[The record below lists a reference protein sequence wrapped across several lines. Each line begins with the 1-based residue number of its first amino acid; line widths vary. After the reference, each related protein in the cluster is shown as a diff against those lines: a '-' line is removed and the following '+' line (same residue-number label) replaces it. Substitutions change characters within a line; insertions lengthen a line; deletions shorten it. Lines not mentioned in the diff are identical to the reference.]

1 MCLCFW
7 KGWGSSVNWSISF
20 EPLLSWTW
28 LAIVL
33 APIILVAAVGIWFR
47 QRGGL
52 FRLAA
57 LAALAAALLNP
68 VLLDEL
74 REPLKS
80 VVAIIVDRSQS
91 QEIRDRTSETDQAL
105 TGLQERLARFK
116 DFEVRVVET
125 GRAASADERAETRLF
140 GALDGAFRDVAPSRV
155 AGAIMITDGQV
166 HDIPSTPAFN
176 APLHALI
183 TGKEGERD
191 RRIRFEKAPRF
202 GIVGKPLD
210 LTYRVLDTGS
220 RGGPVNVRVSVNG
233 QQIALDTALVGQ
245 EMPLQLDIPN
255 AGQNIIELSIDRLD
269 GELTDINNHAIAI
282 VDGIRENLRVLLVSG
297 EPHAGERTWRNLL
310 KSDASVDLVHF
321 TILRPPEKQDGT
333 PINELSL
340 IAFPTRELFVE
351 RINDFDLIIFDR
363 YQHRDVL
370 PILYYDY
377 IAEYVE
383 NGGALLIAAGPEY
396 AGEASIA
403 RTPLMAALPAL
414 PTGEVIEQGFYP
426 RLTDLGKRHPVTRG
440 LDGSASEPP
449 HWSRWFRLIG
459 IDKPEGE
466 TVMKGPDDRPL
477 LVLDRKGEGRVG
489 MFLSDQGW
497 LWARGFEGGGPHV
510 SLYRRIAHWLMK
522 EPELEEER
530 LTAAGRGMTLDINR
544 QTMSDDPG
552 PAQIITPSGKT
563 MTVMLSAASD
573 GIFNGSVETD
583 EIGLYQVANGDLTT
597 LAHVGPV
604 NAPEFADTVSTENLL
619 RGPTNATGGSVH
631 RLEGT
636 TGISLPG
643 IVPVRETS
651 TASGRDWIGL
661 RTTDDSVLKAVTRIP
676 LFGGFFGLA
685 LLLLAM
691 GSMWYR
697 EGR

>member
-1 MCLCFW
+1 M
-7 KGWGSSVNWSISF
+7 NWSLSF
-20 EPLLSWTW
+20 EPLLSWAW
-28 LAIVL
+28 LGLLLVPIALIAL
-33 APIILVAAVGIWFR
+33 AGLWFR
-47 QRGGL
+47 QRGAV

-57 LAALAAALLNP
+57 LAALALALLNP

-80 VVAIIVDRSQS
+80 VVAVIVDRSQS
-91 QEIRDRTSETDQAL
+91 QEIGNRTAETDQAL
-105 TGLQERLARFK
+105 VGLQERLARFK
-116 DFEVRVVET
+116 EFEVRVVET
-125 GRAASADERAETRLF
+125 GKAASADERAETRLF
-140 GALDGAFRDVAPSRV
+140 GALDSAFRDVAPSRI
-155 AGAIMITDGQV
+155 AGAIMLTDGQV
-166 HDIPSTPAFN
+166 HDVPASPGFN
-176 APLHALI
+176 APLHGLI
-183 TGKEGERD
+183 TGEEGERD
-191 RRIRFEKAPRF
+191 RRIRFERAPRF

-210 LTYRVLDTGS
+210 LTYRVLDTAGAA
-220 RGGPVNVRVSVNG
+220 GTAEVRVSING
-233 QQIALDTALVGQ
+233 EQIAVDTAAIGQ
-245 EMPLQLDIPN
+245 EMPLQIIVPN
-255 AGQNIIELSIDRLD
+255 AGQNIVELSIDRVD
-269 GELTDINNHAIAI
+269 GELTDVNNHAIAI

-383 NGGALLIAAGPEY
+383 KGGALLIAAGPEY
-396 AGEASIA
+396 AGESSIS

-414 PTGEVIEQGFYP
+414 PTGDVIEQGFYP
-426 RLTDLGKRHPVTRG
+426 RLTDIGKKHPVTRG
-440 LDGSASEPP
+440 LEGSTSEPP

-459 IDKPEGE
+459 IEQPEGE
-466 TVMKGPDDRPL
+466 TVMQGPDNLPL

-489 MFLSDQGW
+489 MLLSDQGW

-530 LTAAGRGMTLDINR
+530 LTAIGRGMTLEIDR

-552 PAQIITPSGKT
+552 SAQVITPSGKT
-563 MTVMLSAASD
+563 LTVPLASSSP
-573 GIFNGSVETD
+573 GIFAGSVETD
-583 EIGLYQVANGDLTT
+583 EIGLYQIANGDLTA

-604 NAPEFADTVSTENLL
+604 NAPEFADTVSTENVL
-619 RGPTNATGGSVH
+619 RRPVEETGGSVR
-631 RLEGT
+631 RLEGM
-636 TGISLPG
+636 TGVSLPG
-643 IVPVRETS
+643 IVPVRGTA

-661 RTTDDSVLKAVTRIP
+661 RTTNDSVLKAVTRVP

-685 LLLLAM
+685 LLLLAL

>member
-1 MCLCFW
+1 MLT
-7 KGWGSSVNWSISF
+7 GNY
-20 EPLLSWTW
+20 
-28 LAIVL
+28 
-33 APIILVAAVGIWFR
+33 
-47 QRGGL
+47 GL
-52 FRLAA
+52 IRFAA
-57 LAALAAALLNP
+57 LVALAAALINP

-80 VVAIIVDRSQS
+80 VVALVVDRSQS
-91 QEIRDRTSETDQAL
+91 QEIRNRTAETDQAL
-105 TGLQERLARFK
+105 AGLQERLARFD

-125 GRAASADERAETRLF
+125 GKAGAADERAETRLF
-140 GALDGAFRDVAPSRV
+140 GALDSAFRDVPPSRI
-155 AGAIMITDGQV
+155 AGAVMITDGQV
-166 HDIPSTPAFN
+166 HDVPPVPAFN

-183 TGKEGERD
+183 TGQQNERD
-191 RRIRFEKAPRF
+191 RRIRFERSPRF
-202 GIVGKPLD
+202 GLVGQPLD
-210 LTYRVLDTGS
+210 FTYRILDTAGG
-220 RGGPVNVRVSVNG
+220 GGPVNVRISING
-233 QQIALDTALVGQ
+233 QQTGTETAYVGR
-245 EMPLQLDIPN
+245 EMPLQIVVPN
-255 AGQNIIELSIDRLD
+255 AGQNIVELSIEGSE
-269 GELTDINNHAIAI
+269 GELTEINNHAIAL

-383 NGGALLIAAGPEY
+383 KGGALLIAAGPEY
-396 AGEASIA
+396 AGDQSIA

-414 PTGEVIEQGFYP
+414 PTGDVVEEAFYP
-426 RLTDLGKRHPVTRG
+426 RLTDLGQRHPVTRG
-440 LDGSASEPP
+440 IEGSASEPP
-449 HWSRWFRLIG
+449 KWSRWFRMIG
-459 IDKPEGE
+459 IEQPEGE
-466 TVMKGPDDRPL
+466 TVMKGAGDRPL

-489 MFLSDQGW
+489 MLLSDQGW
-497 LWARGFEGGGPHV
+497 LWARGFEGGGPDV

-530 LTAAGRGMTLDINR
+530 LTAAGRGMTLDIRR

-552 PAQIITPSGKT
+552 PAQVITPTGKT
-563 MTVMLSAASD
+563 VSVPLASASA
-573 GIFNGSVETD
+573 GLFNGSIETD
-583 EIGLYQVANGDLTT
+583 EIGLYQIANGDLTA
-597 LAHVGPV
+597 LAHVGPI
-604 NAPEFADTVSTENLL
+604 NAPEFADTVSTENIL
-619 RGPTNATGGSVH
+619 RRPAEATGGSVH
-631 RLEGT
+631 RLAGL
-636 TGISLPG
+636 TGVSLPG
-643 IVPVRETS
+643 IVPVRG
-651 TASGRDWIGL
+651 TATATGRDWIGL
-661 RTTDDSVLKAVTRIP
+661 RTTDDSVLKAVTRVP

-685 LLLLAM
+685 LLLFAL

>member
-1 MCLCFW
+1 M
-7 KGWGSSVNWSISF
+7 NWSISF
-20 EPLLSWTW
+20 EPLLSWAW
-28 LAIVL
+28 LGLLLVPIALIAL
-33 APIILVAAVGIWFR
+33 AGLWFR
-47 QRGGL
+47 QRGAV

-57 LAALAAALLNP
+57 LAALALALLNP

-80 VVAIIVDRSQS
+80 VVAVIVDRSQS
-91 QEIRDRTSETDQAL
+91 QEIGNRTAETDQAL
-105 TGLQERLARFK
+105 VGLQERLARFK
-116 DFEVRVVET
+116 EFEVRVVET
-125 GRAASADERAETRLF
+125 GKAASADERAETRLF
-140 GALDGAFRDVAPSRV
+140 GALDSAFRDVAPSRI
-155 AGAIMITDGQV
+155 AGAIMLTDGQV
-166 HDIPSTPAFN
+166 HDVPASPGFN
-176 APLHALI
+176 APLHGLI
-183 TGKEGERD
+183 TGEEGERD
-191 RRIRFEKAPRF
+191 RRIRFERAPRF

-210 LTYRVLDTGS
+210 LTYRVLDTAGAA
-220 RGGPVNVRVSVNG
+220 GTAEVRVSING
-233 QQIALDTALVGQ
+233 EQIAVETAAIGQ
-245 EMPLQLDIPN
+245 EMPLQIIVPN
-255 AGQNIIELSIDRLD
+255 AGQNIVELSIDRVD
-269 GELTDINNHAIAI
+269 GELTDVNNHAIAI

-383 NGGALLIAAGPEY
+383 KGGALLIAAGPEY
-396 AGEASIA
+396 AGESSIS

-414 PTGEVIEQGFYP
+414 PTGDVIEQGFYP
-426 RLTDLGKRHPVTRG
+426 RLTDIGKKHPVTRG
-440 LDGSASEPP
+440 LEGSASEPP

-459 IDKPEGE
+459 IEQPEGE
-466 TVMKGPDDRPL
+466 TVMQGPDNLPL

-489 MFLSDQGW
+489 MLLSDQGW

-530 LTAAGRGMTLDINR
+530 LTAAGRGMTLDINW

-552 PAQIITPSGKT
+552 PARVITPSGKSL
-563 MTVMLSAASD
+563 TVPLASSSP
-573 GIFNGSVETD
+573 GIFAGSVETD
-583 EIGLYQVANGDLTT
+583 EIGLYQIANGDLTA

-604 NAPEFADTVSTENLL
+604 NAPEFTDTVSTENVL
-619 RGPTNATGGSVH
+619 RRPVEETGGSVR
-631 RLEGT
+631 RLEGM
-636 TGISLPG
+636 TGVSLPG
-643 IVPVRETS
+643 IVPVRGTA

-661 RTTDDSVLKAVTRIP
+661 RTTNDSVLKAVTRVP

-685 LLLLAM
+685 LLLLAL

>member
-1 MCLCFW
+1 M
-7 KGWGSSVNWSISF
+7 NWSLSF
-20 EPLLSWTW
+20 EPLLSWAW
-28 LAIVL
+28 LGLLLVPIALIAL
-33 APIILVAAVGIWFR
+33 AGLWFR
-47 QRGGL
+47 QRGAV

-57 LAALAAALLNP
+57 LAALALALLNP

-80 VVAIIVDRSQS
+80 VVAVIVDRSQS
-91 QEIRDRTSETDQAL
+91 QEIGNRTAETDQAL
-105 TGLQERLARFK
+105 VGLQERLARFK
-116 DFEVRVVET
+116 EFEVRVVET
-125 GRAASADERAETRLF
+125 GKAASADERAETRLF
-140 GALDGAFRDVAPSRV
+140 GALDSAFRDVAPSRI
-155 AGAIMITDGQV
+155 AGAIMLTDGQV
-166 HDIPSTPAFN
+166 HDVPASPGFN
-176 APLHALI
+176 APLHGLI
-183 TGKEGERD
+183 TGEEGERD
-191 RRIRFEKAPRF
+191 RRIRFERAPRF

-210 LTYRVLDTGS
+210 LTYRVLDTAGAA
-220 RGGPVNVRVSVNG
+220 GTAEVRVSING
-233 QQIALDTALVGQ
+233 EQIAVDTAAIGQ
-245 EMPLQLDIPN
+245 EMPLQIIVPN
-255 AGQNIIELSIDRLD
+255 AGQNIVELSIDRVD
-269 GELTDINNHAIAI
+269 GELTDVNNHAIAI

-383 NGGALLIAAGPEY
+383 KGGALLIAAGPEY
-396 AGEASIA
+396 AGESSIS

-414 PTGEVIEQGFYP
+414 PTGDVIEQGFYP
-426 RLTDLGKRHPVTRG
+426 RLTDIGKKHPVTRG
-440 LDGSASEPP
+440 LEGSTSEPP

-459 IDKPEGE
+459 IEQPEGE
-466 TVMKGPDDRPL
+466 TVMQGPDNLPL

-489 MFLSDQGW
+489 MLLSDQGW

-510 SLYRRIAHWLMK
+510 SLYRRIAHWLML

-552 PAQIITPSGKT
+552 PARVITPSGKSL
-563 MTVMLSAASD
+563 TVPLASSSP
-573 GIFNGSVETD
+573 GIFAGSVETD
-583 EIGLYQVANGDLTT
+583 EIGLYQIANGDLTA

-604 NAPEFADTVSTENLL
+604 NAPEFADTVSTENVL
-619 RGPTNATGGSVH
+619 RRPVEETGGSVR
-631 RLEGT
+631 RLEGM
-636 TGISLPG
+636 TGVSLPG
-643 IVPVRETS
+643 IVPVRGTA

-661 RTTDDSVLKAVTRIP
+661 RTTNDSVLKAVTRVP

-685 LLLLAM
+685 LLLLAL